1 MSLSSLALFAA
12 ALLVAAGSPGPS
24 IAALVA
30 RVLTNGVRDVL
41 PFLAAMW
48 LGEVIWLTCAVA
60 GLTALAHT
68 FAFGFLVLKFA
79 GIAYLVFLAWKMWF
93 APADEPS
100 GQLPRGQSPLRMF
113 LTGIA
118 VTLGNPKIMIFYVAL
133 LPTMVDLS
141 RAGRRRMARI
151 DVDAARRVDHGRLRM
166 GMARGARP
174 QATDEPPR
182 DEGGESRERGRDGG
196 RRRRD
201 RDALTGRAPT
211 RRDHAWPAAPA
222 DAHQNARGDAYPAP
236 AWASFFTPRPRT
248 QSGVQDIHSDAP
260 GEPLVRDGQIP
271 APPSDARP
279 GSTRADPRRRFACTS
294 RQA

>member
-12 ALLVAAGSPGPS
+12 ALLVAAGSSGPS

-141 RAGRRRMARI
+141 RAGAVAWLELTLTLLVVLI
-151 DVDAARRVDHGRLRM
+151 TVDCAWAWLAAR
-166 GMARGARP
+166 ARK
-174 QATDEPPR
+174 
-182 DEGGESRERGRDGG
+182 
-196 RRRRD
+196 
-201 RDALTGRAPT
+201 L
-211 RRDHAWPAAPA
+211 
-222 DAHQNARGDAYPAP
+222 
-236 AWASFFTPRPRT
+236 
-248 QSGVQDIHSDAP
+248 
-260 GEPLVRDGQIP
+260 L
-271 APPSDARP
+271 
-279 GSTRADPRRRFACTS
+279 TS
-294 RQA
+294 RRAMKAANRASAAAMAGAAVAIAMR

>member
-60 GLTALAHT
+60 GLTVLAHT

-141 RAGRRRMARI
+141 RAGAVAWLELTLTLLVVLI
-151 DVDAARRVDHGRLRM
+151 TVDCAWAWLAAR
-166 GMARGARP
+166 ARK
-174 QATDEPPR
+174 
-182 DEGGESRERGRDGG
+182 
-196 RRRRD
+196 
-201 RDALTGRAPT
+201 L
-211 RRDHAWPAAPA
+211 
-222 DAHQNARGDAYPAP
+222 
-236 AWASFFTPRPRT
+236 
-248 QSGVQDIHSDAP
+248 
-260 GEPLVRDGQIP
+260 L
-271 APPSDARP
+271 
-279 GSTRADPRRRFACTS
+279 TS
-294 RQA
+294 RRAMKAANRASAAAMAGAAVAIAMR